1 MKCKAALYWDESF
14 LWGIMTVKTLR
25 RLGLDFEL
33 LSSGDIR
40 NGRLDSF
47 GALVV
52 PGGWASN
59 KLKAL
64 GEEGAMR
71 VREFVFRGGFY
82 FGLCGGAGLAT
93 MDGIGLI
100 DARRKPL
107 SERVPSLSGPVRV
120 RLMPHPLWKEVG
132 EPVFNIWWPSQF
144 VVGGHVRIL
153 SEFESA
159 MPEAFSS
166 DLKVRDMTDSGW
178 KQAEETYGINLNP
191 AKMADSPLL
200 LESCFGRGT
209 VIASLIHF
217 DTPEDPNGEA
227 VMKNLWAHFG
237 LTVGTPEK
245 HWDSHPSGEIY
256 GMARELIDFGIEN
269 SLWFERGPLIHWR
282 RGIRGLEYYT
292 FYRLIAE
299 LASLDY
305 EGLAAEDGLE
315 AEIKEFIGM
324 TKRLL
329 MLERDALQEGKH
341 ITFSSSPDPEI
352 SSLRSRLFADSK
364 SYGGFFKEILD
375 KVDSMLLSR
384 MKEMQAEIKRRQ

>member
-25 RLGLDFEL
+25 CLGLDFEL
-33 LSSGDIR
+33 LSSEDIR

-71 VREFVFRGGFY
+71 VREFVSRGGSY

-93 MDGIGLI
+93 RDGIGLI

-107 SERVPSLSGPVRV
+107 SERVPSLSGPVCV

-132 EPVFNIWWPSQF
+132 EPVFHIWWPSQF
-144 VVGGHVRIL
+144 VSGDQVKVL
-153 SEFESA
+153 AEFERA
-159 MPEAFSS
+159 TPDAFSA
-166 DLKVRDMTDSGW
+166 DFNVGDMTDSGW
-178 KQAEETYGINLNP
+178 KQAEEAYGINLNP
-191 AKMADSPLL
+191 ERMAGSPLL
-200 LESCFGRGT
+200 LESRFGRGT
-209 VIASLIHF
+209 VIASLVHF
-217 DTPEDPNGEA
+217 DTPGDSKGEA
-227 VMKNLWAHFG
+227 VLKNLWAHFG
-237 LTVGTPEK
+237 LTTGMPE
-245 HWDSHPSGEIY
+245 DRRDCRLSGELY
-256 GMARELIDFGIEN
+256 RMARELIDFGIRN

-292 FYRLIAE
+292 LYKLIAE
-299 LASLDY
+299 LASLDDA
-305 EGLAAEDGLE
+305 GLAAEDGLE
-315 AEIKEFIGM
+315 AEIEEFIGM
-324 TKRLL
+324 AKRLL
-329 MLERDALQEGKH
+329 MLERDALQKGKPV
-341 ITFSSSPDPEI
+341 TFSSSPDPEI
-352 SSLRSRLFADSK
+352 SALRSRLFADSK

-375 KVDSMLLSR
+375 KVDSMLFSR
-384 MKEMQAEIKRRQ
+384 LKEIRTKIQR